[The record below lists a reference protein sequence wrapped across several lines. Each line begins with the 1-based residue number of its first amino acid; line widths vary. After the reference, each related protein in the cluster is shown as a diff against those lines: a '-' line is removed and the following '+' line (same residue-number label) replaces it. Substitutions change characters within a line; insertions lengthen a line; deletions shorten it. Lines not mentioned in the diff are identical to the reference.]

1 MSSKYSYKVEAK
13 DPEFLIQLPKKL
25 LQDLQKKAKDNGH
38 LLSTEII
45 IRLIRTLE
53 NQDIEGLENN
63 VLNLMFD

>member
-1 MSSKYSYKVEAK
+1 MSSKYSYKIESK
-13 DPEFLIQLPKKL
+13 DPEFLIQLPKTL

-38 LLSTEII
+38 LLSTEIV

-53 NQDIEGLENN
+53 SQDIEGLENN